1 VRTRHYVAAAL
12 LVPALAGALSAGLFF
27 RLSGGSAQQSHVR
40 AHVVRPVHGLMLFP
54 LSDPD
59 GHRATTDR

>member
-1 VRTRHYVAAAL
+1 VRTRHYVLAAL
-12 LVPALAGALSAGLFF
+12 LVPALAGALSAGLFY
-27 RLSGGSAQQSHVR
+27 RLGGSQKHAHPR
-40 AHVVRPVHGLMLFP
+40 AHIVKPVHGLMLFP

>member
-1 VRTRHYVAAAL
+1 VRTRHYIAAAL
-12 LVPALAGALSAGLFF
+12 VVPALAGALSAGL
-27 RLSGGSAQQSHVR
+27 LIGIGGSPKQVH
-40 AHVVRPVHGLMLFP
+40 AHRHIVRPAHGLMLFP

>member
-1 VRTRHYVAAAL
+1 VRTRYYIAAAI
-12 LVPALAGALSAGLFF
+12 LVPALAGGLSAGLFYKV
-27 RLSGGSAQQSHVR
+27 GGSPKQRR
-40 AHVVRPVHGLMLFP
+40 AHPHRVRPAHGLMLFP